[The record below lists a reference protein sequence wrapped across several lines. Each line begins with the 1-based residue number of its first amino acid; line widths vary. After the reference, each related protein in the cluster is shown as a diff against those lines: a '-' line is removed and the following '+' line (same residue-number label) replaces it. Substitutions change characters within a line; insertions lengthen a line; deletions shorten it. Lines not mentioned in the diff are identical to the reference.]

1 MQDLTIKLVETEE
14 EMEGALGVRFRVFVG
29 EQKVPMEEE
38 LDEVDAA
45 ATHAIVVLNRA
56 GQEGEV
62 VATGRVFYRDE
73 DTAARIGRM
82 AVDIEYR
89 RQGIGGRLLQFL
101 EEEAASQGVTTYILN
116 AQVYVKHF
124 YAARGYVERGE
135 EFLEADIVHIL
146 MRKEAAG
153 PE

>member
-29 EQKVPMEEE
+29 EQQVPMEEE
-38 LDEVDAA
+38 LDEVDAM
-45 ATHAIVVLNRA
+45 ATHAIVVLNSA
-56 GQEGEV
+56 GQEGQV

-73 DTAARIGRM
+73 DSAARIGRM

-101 EEEAASQGVTTYILN
+101 EE
-116 AQVYVKHF
+116 
-124 YAARGYVERGE
+124 
-135 EFLEADIVHIL
+135 
-146 MRKEAAG
+146 
-153 PE
+153 